1 MRCNT
6 TRLAREVLRPP
17 VDPPVIGASLHPFP
31 AGQGVDP
38 RHRNR
43 LAVASPVRSV
53 PAPDTHDQA
62 YAALDLHQG
71 IGLGCEQWAFLPLCN
86 PDQPS
91 ADWMR
96 ATVSPLDHDQGVCR
110 LGNLHQAIRAWGVS
124 PADAAV
130 LCRQAGRCDII
141 C

>member
-1 MRCNT
+1 MSAAT
-6 TRLAREVLRPP
+6 
-17 VDPPVIGASLHPFP
+17 
-31 AGQGVDP
+31 Q
-38 RHRNR
+38 R

-86 PDQPS
+86 PDQPY

-96 ATVSPLDHDQGVCR
+96 ATVSPLDHDREISLSRTHRSPPPNRTVRHC
-110 LGNLHQAIRAWGVS
+110 IRAEEVANAS
-124 PADAAV
+124 
-130 LCRQAGRCDII
+130 
-141 C
+141 